1 MKIIKRN
8 GSEVDFDLNKIVVA
22 VTKANAACEK
32 QELTASQIQE
42 IAEYVEFKTV
52 KANRALSVEE
62 IQDIVEDQI
71 MAQGA
76 FEVARRYVRYRYTRS
91 LIRKANTTD
100 NQILSLIECNNEEVK
115 QENSNKNPTVNS
127 VQRDYMAGEVSKD
140 ITKRIL
146 LPQDIVEAHE
156 AGIIHFHDSDYFAQ
170 HMHNCD
176 LVNLEDMLQNG
187 TVISGTMIE
196 KPHSFSTACNIA
208 TQIIAQVASS
218 QYGGQSISLAHLAP
232 FVQISREKIRASVQK
247 EAEAFGAT
255 ADQEQINKIAEE
267 RLRDEIR
274 RGVQT
279 IQYQVVTLLTT
290 NGQAPF
296 VTVFMYLGEAK
307 NAKEKADLAMI
318 IEETLRQRIQGVKN
332 EKGVWITPAFPKLI
346 YVLEEDNIHEGAPYW
361 YLTEL
366 AAKCT
371 AKRMVPDYIS
381 EKKMLEYKVDK
392 NGEGHCYTC
401 MGCRSFLT
409 PYIDPKTNKPK
420 YYGRFNQGV
429 VTLNLVDIACSSGGD
444 MDKFWK
450 IFDERLELCYRALMC
465 RHNRLKGTLSDA
477 APILWQY
484 GALARLEKGEK
495 IDKLLYGGYSTI
507 SLGYAGLYECT
518 RYMTG
523 KSHTDDEGGGKA
535 FALSVMQHLNDACD
549 KWKKQENID
558 FSIYGTPLE
567 STTYKFA
574 KCLQKRFGI
583 IKGVTDKNYI
593 TNSYHVHVSEP
604 IDAFTKLKFESE
616 FQRLS
621 PGGAISYVE
630 VPNMQQNI
638 PAVLQVMQYIYDNIM
653 YAELNTKSDYC
664 QCCGYDGEI
673 KIVENADG
681 KLIWQCPNCGNT
693 DQDKMNV
700 ARRTCG
706 YIGTQ
711 YWNQGRTQEIKD
723 RVLHL

>member
-8 GSEVDFDLNKIVVA
+8 GSEVPFDITKIITA
-22 VTKANAACEK
+22 VTKASDSVSRK
-32 QELTASQIQE
+32 SSLTQEQILS
-42 IAEYVEFKTV
+42 IANDVTEQCQ
-52 KANRALSVEE
+52 ALNRAVSVEE
-62 IQDIVEDQI
+62 IQDMVENKLMDIQ
-71 MAQGA
+71 AHD
-76 FEVARRYVRYRYTRS
+76 VARHYITYRYVQS
-91 LIRKANTTD
+91 LKRQTNTTD
-100 NQILSLIECNNEEVK
+100 ERILSLIECQNEEVK
-115 QENSNKNPTVNS
+115 QENANKNPTVNS
-127 VQRDYMAGEVSKD
+127 VQRDYMAGEISKD
-140 ITKRIL
+140 LTARL
-146 LPQDIVEAHE
+146 LLDPEIVKAHNE
-156 AGIIHFHDSDYFAQ
+156 GLIHFHDSDYFAQ

-187 TVISGTMIE
+187 TVISGTYIE

-208 TQIIAQVASS
+208 TQIIAQVASN
-218 QYGGQSISLAHLAP
+218 QYGGQSISLTHLAP
-232 FVQISREKIRASVQK
+232 FVDVSRKKIAAEV
-247 EAEAFGAT
+247 EAEMEGLDVT
-255 ADQEQINKIAEE
+255 PERKKEIVER
-267 RLRDEIR
+267 RLRNEIN

-279 IQYQVVTLLTT
+279 IQYQVVTLMTT

-296 VTVFMYLGEAK
+296 ITVFMYLGEAR
-307 NAKEKADLAMI
+307 NAQEKADLAII
-318 IEETLRQRIQGVKN
+318 IEETIRQRYQGVKN
-332 EKGVWITPAFPKLI
+332 EAGVWITPAFPKLI
-346 YVLEEDNIHEGAPYW
+346 YVLEEDNIRPGTPYY

-381 EKKMLEYKVDK
+381 EKKMLELKVDK

-409 PYIDPKTNKPK
+409 PYVDPETGKPK

-429 VTLNLVDIACSSGGD
+429 VTINLVDVALSSGGNFE
-444 MDKFWK
+444 KFWK
-450 IFDERLELCYRALMC
+450 IFDERLALCHKALQA
-465 RHNRLKGTLSDA
+465 RHQRLMGTPSDA

-484 GALARLEKGEK
+484 GALARLKKGEK
-495 IDKLLYGGYSTI
+495 IDKLLFGGYSTI
-507 SLGYAGLYECT
+507 SLGYAGLYECVK
-518 RYMTG
+518 YMTG
-523 KSHTDDEGGGKA
+523 KSHTDAGAKP
-535 FALSVMQHLNDACD
+535 FALSVMQHMNDKCNA
-549 KWKKQENID
+549 WKKAENID
-558 FSIYGTPLE
+558 YSLYGTPLE

-583 IKGVTDKNYI
+583 VPGITDKNYI
-593 TNSYHVHVSEP
+593 TNSYHVHVSEQ
-604 IDAFTKLKFESE
+604 IDAFTKLKFESD

-630 VPNMQQNI
+630 VPNMQDNLEAVI
-638 PAVLQVMQYIYDNIM
+638 SVLQFIYDNIM

-673 KIVENADG
+673 KIVEDDG
-681 KLIWQCPNCGNT
+681 KLVWECPKCGNR
-693 DQDKMNV
+693 DQNKLNV

-711 YWNQGRTQEIKD
+711 FWNQGRTQEIKD

>member
-8 GSEVDFDLNKIVVA
+8 GSEAVFDISKIIA
-22 VTKANAACEK
+22 AITKANNVVDSTQRLTKEQILAMADQV
-32 QELTASQIQE
+32 QEQC
-42 IAEYVEFKTV
+42 
-52 KANRALSVEE
+52 LSRGHAMNVEE
-62 IQDIVEDQI
+62 IQDLVEDAL
-71 MAQGA
+71 MASGA
-76 FEVARRYVRYRYTRS
+76 YEVSRRYITYRYVQGIKRTN
-91 LIRKANTTD
+91 NTTD
-100 NQILSLIECNNEEVK
+100 DRILSLIECNNEEVK
-115 QENSNKNPTVNS
+115 QENANKNPTVNS

-140 ITKRIL
+140 LTMRML
-146 LPQDIVEAHE
+146 LPEDIVKAHE
-156 AGIIHFHDSDYFAQ
+156 EGIIHFHDADYYAQ

-176 LVNLEDMLQNG
+176 LVDLNDMLQNG
-187 TVISGTMIE
+187 TVISGTLIE

-208 TQIIAQVASS
+208 TQIIAQVASN
-218 QYGGQSISLAHLAP
+218 QYGGQSISLTHLAP
-232 FVQISREKIRASVQK
+232 FVDVSRKKIRRDT
-247 EAEAFGAT
+247 EAEMRELGI
-255 ADQEQINKIAEE
+255 DPGEEKLSKIVED
-267 RLRDEIR
+267 RLREEIK

-279 IQYQVVTLLTT
+279 IQYQVVTLMTT

-296 VTVFMYLGEAK
+296 ITVFMYLNEAGD
-307 NAKEKADLAMI
+307 NQRLKADLAII
-318 IEETLRQRIQGVKN
+318 IEEMLRQRYQGVKN
-332 EKGVWITPAFPKLI
+332 EAGVWITPAFPKLI
-346 YVLEEDNIHEGAPYW
+346 YVLEEDNIREGTPYF
-361 YLTEL
+361 YLTKL

-409 PYIDPKTNKPK
+409 PYVDENGKPK

-429 VTLNLVDIACSSGGD
+429 VTINLVDIALSSGGD
-444 MDKFWK
+444 FDKFWQ
-450 IFDERLELCYRALMC
+450 IFDERLALCHKALMC

-484 GALARLEKGEK
+484 GALARLKKGEP

-507 SLGYAGLYECT
+507 SLGYAGLYECCK
-518 RYMTG
+518 YMTG
-523 KSHTDDEGGGKA
+523 RSHTDPAAKP
-535 FALSVMQHLNDACD
+535 FALNVMQHMNDAC
-549 KWKKQENID
+549 KGWKAQHNID
-558 FSIYGTPLE
+558 FSLYGTPLE

-574 KCLQKRFGI
+574 KCLQKRFGVVEGI
-583 IKGVTDKNYI
+583 TDHGYI
-593 TNSYHVHVSEP
+593 TNSYHVNVREE

-616 FQRLS
+616 FQQLS

-630 VPNMQQNI
+630 VPNMQDNLE
-638 PAVLQVMQYIYDNIM
+638 AVIAVMQFIYENIM

-664 QCCGYDGEI
+664 QVCGYDGEI
-673 KIVENADG
+673 AIVEEDG
-681 KLIWQCPNCGNT
+681 KLVWECPHCHNR
-693 DQDKMNV
+693 DQSKLNV

-711 YWNQGRTQEIKD
+711 FWNQGRTQEIKD